1 MTSPAPAWLTSIGS
15 TFLDVPAC
23 HIWWS
28 QVLWKWR
35 YQFSYQF
42 LHKFLGK
49 IWTHRLGPPERF
61 SKSGI
66 PIYVSYGWQK
76 NEKKNS
82 DNCKV
87 LCVSNKSNKAFKL
100 KDVTW
105 IRSSKI
111 VRVTLKIENTACK
124 FSKKLCVTEIPI
136 GMQNKNILIIIQSK
150 VTINWVERTCK
161 EIFKDGRVT
170 RNRRYICQWGYI

>member
-1 MTSPAPAWLTSIGS
+1 MYLLV
-15 TFLDVPAC
+15 TFGG
-23 HIWWS
+23 
-28 QVLWKWR
+28 
-35 YQFSYQF
+35 
-42 LHKFLGK
+42 HK
-49 IWTHRLGPPERF
+49 
-61 SKSGI
+61 
-66 PIYVSYGWQK
+66 SYGNGDINSHINFYINFW
-76 NEKKNS
+76 EKSELTASVRLRDFQNQEYRFTFHTAGKKTRKRTQTIA
-82 DNCKV
+82 KV

-105 IRSSKI
+105 IRSSKT

-136 GMQNKNILIIIQSK
+136 GMQNKNILIIIKSK